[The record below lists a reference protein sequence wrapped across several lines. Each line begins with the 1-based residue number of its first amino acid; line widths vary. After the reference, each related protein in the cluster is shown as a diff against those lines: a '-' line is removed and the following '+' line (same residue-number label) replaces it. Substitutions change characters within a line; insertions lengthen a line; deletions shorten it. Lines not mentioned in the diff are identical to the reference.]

1 VTDYTRLTQATQIP
15 RIPLEGHFDLTY
27 RCNNTCRHC
36 WLWLAENA
44 GERASELTR

>member
-1 VTDYTRLTQATQIP
+1 LRHL
-15 RIPLEGHFDLTY
+15 PLEGHFDLTY
-27 RCNNTCRHC
+27 RCNNICRHC